1 MRHRAKPKHLSAKLR
16 AVRKRL
22 GLSQSQLAARLSF
35 DVENGRISDY
45 ELGKRQPNVLLLL
58 DYARL
63 GGIHIDDLV
72 DDNIAPELSTFPSR
86 VANGR

>member
-45 ELGKRQPNVLLLL
+45 ELGKRQPNVLILL
-58 DYARL
+58 DYARVA
-63 GGIHIDDLV
+63 GIHIDDLV
-72 DDNIAPELSTFPSR
+72 DDGVNLQL
-86 VANGR
+86 

>member
-1 MRHRAKPKHLSAKLR
+1 MRHRAKPKHLNAKLR

-22 GLSQSQLAARLSF
+22 GLSQSQLANRLTSL
-35 DVENGRISDY
+35 EIEPARISDY
-45 ELGKRQPNVLLLL
+45 ELGKRQPNVLILL

-72 DDNIAPELSTFPSR
+72 DDETEVKL
-86 VANGR
+86 

>member
-1 MRHRAKPKHLSAKLR
+1 MPRRVKPKYLPAKLR
-16 AVRKRL
+16 TVRQHL

-45 ELGKRQPNVLLLL
+45 ELGKRQPNILLLL

-72 DDNIAPELSTFPSR
+72 DDNTNLTF
-86 VANGR
+86 